1 FLFILL
7 LLVACFCFSQFCHLL
22 PPLMRAVIQ
31 RVKEASVTVNGSLIS
46 QIGRGIL
53 VFIGL
58 SSKDTKKDTDYI
70 VRKIL
75 NLRLFPNED
84 GSRRWDRSVKDLDL
98 EVLCVSQFTLYCE
111 LKGNK
116 LDFHQAMEPTL
127 SEQAYS
133 TCISQLRQA
142 YSPDRVKDGVFGA
155 MMDVQLVNDGPVTIS
170 LDSVASKGETNGNN

>member
-1 FLFILL
+1 
-7 LLVACFCFSQFCHLL
+7 
-22 PPLMRAVIQ
+22 MRAVIQ

-84 GSRRWDRSVKDLDL
+84 GSRRWDKSVKDLGL

-170 LDSVASKGETNGNN
+170 LDSVASKGETNGSN